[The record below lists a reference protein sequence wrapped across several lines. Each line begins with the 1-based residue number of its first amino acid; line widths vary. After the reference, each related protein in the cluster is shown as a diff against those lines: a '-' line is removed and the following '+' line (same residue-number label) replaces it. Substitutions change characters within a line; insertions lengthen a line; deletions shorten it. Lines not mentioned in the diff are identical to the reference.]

1 MALTE
6 IRETIEIPTLTLTG
20 DFGLVQKKV
29 NLKPMHLHKIMKMD
43 IFQDTIMGTDSPSP
57 VIIEWFLSPY
67 PIIYSENPLTPAYG
81 NRGPS
86 AGNDTVL
93 MKALS
98 EQGETPDR
106 FGSIIQFPNQ
116 QVGATP
122 TFSFYTPTMYITG
135 IVHAA
140 TAAVV
145 SNIAFSFY
153 IASDDVKAKP
163 TTYGLGLIR
172 ERSIAQGLNLT
183 QQGRTILP
191 ANNVGQIFPSWKFGG
206 IRPERMVSA
215 ATNMNYFLN
224 FGDSKAEGT
233 YSTDLIRGNVRSSR
247 QMVGFDAAFGRDSPT
262 VGPVPDWIRFG
273 VNRGLVS
280 GPIRAQQPP
289 RKLADNGNTLMF

>member
-6 IRETIEIPTLTLTG
+6 IRETVEIPQLTLTG
-20 DFGLVQKKV
+20 DFGIVQKKV

-43 IFQDTIMGTDSPSP
+43 IFEDTILQSDSPEP

-67 PIIYSENPLTPAYG
+67 PIIYSENPLTPVYG

-93 MKALS
+93 MKAI
-98 EQGETPDR
+98 
-106 FGSIIQFPNQ
+106 SIQDTRGGYGTISQFPNQ

-140 TAAVV
+140 SAAVG

-224 FGDSKAEGT
+224 FGDNQAEGT
-233 YSTDLIRGNVRSSR
+233 YTANLIRGNVRSSR

-280 GPIRAQQPP
+280 GPIRAQMPP

>member
-6 IRETIEIPTLTLTG
+6 IRETVEIPQITLTG
-20 DFGLVQKKV
+20 DFGIVQKKV

-43 IFQDTIMGTDSPSP
+43 IFEDTILESDSPEP

-67 PIIYSENPLTPAYG
+67 PIIYSSNPLTPVYG

-93 MKALS
+93 MKAIS
-98 EQGETPDR
+98 IQDVRGGY
-106 FGSIIQFPNQ
+106 GSIIQFPNQ

-122 TFSFYTPTMYITG
+122 TFSFYTPTVYITG
-135 IVHAA
+135 IVHAVA
-140 TAAVV
+140 AAVV

-191 ANNVGQIFPSWKFGG
+191 ASNVGQIFPSWKFGG

-215 ATNMNYFLN
+215 TTNMNYFLN
-224 FGDSKAEGT
+224 FGDNQAEGT
-233 YSTDLIRGNVRSSR
+233 YTSNLIRGNVRSSR

>member
-1 MALTE
+1 
-6 IRETIEIPTLTLTG
+6 
-20 DFGLVQKKV
+20 
-29 NLKPMHLHKIMKMD
+29 
-43 IFQDTIMGTDSPSP
+43 
-57 VIIEWFLSPY
+57 
-67 PIIYSENPLTPAYG
+67 
-81 NRGPS
+81 
-86 AGNDTVL
+86 
-93 MKALS
+93 MKAIS
-98 EQGETPDR
+98 EQDDR
-106 FGSIIQFPNQ
+106 GGFGSIIQFPNQ

-122 TFSFYTPTMYITG
+122 TFSFYTPTVYITG

-140 TAAVV
+140 AAAVIG
-145 SNIAFSFY
+145 NIAFSFY

-191 ANNVGQIFPSWKFGG
+191 ASNVGQIFPSWKFGG

-215 ATNMNYFLN
+215 TTNMNYFLN
-224 FGDSKAEGT
+224 FGDNQAEST
-233 YSTDLIRGNVRSSR
+233 YTADLIRGNVRSSR

-280 GPIRAQQPP
+280 GPIRAQMPP